1 MKSRVLLAAAVLMA
15 AGLAAQAAPAPL
27 KGEVLEV
34 QNVEGYTYLRA
45 KTKDGDIWAA
55 VPAAPLKKGAQITL
69 YEPMVMTNFES
80 KGLKR
85 KFDKIVFASLEAPGA
100 KQAAPAAAGPANPH
114 GTSAPAAAAVP
125 VGKIA
130 KATGADGKTV
140 EEVIANK
147 TALKDKTVSIRGQV
161 VKVNS
166 GILGKNWIHLQDGSG
181 AAAKGTNDLIV
192 TTTDEARVGDV
203 VLASGTVKTDVNV
216 GSGYAYAVLVDQ
228 AKLRK

>member
-1 MKSRVLLAAAVLMA
+1 MKPVVLLAAALMA
-15 AGLAAQAAPAPL
+15 AGLAAQAAPTTL

-34 QNVEGYTYLRA
+34 QNVEGYTYVRA
-45 KTKDGDIWAA
+45 KTKEGEIWAA
-55 VPAAPLKKGAQITL
+55 VPSASLKKGQQVTFH
-69 YEPMVMTNFES
+69 EPMVMTNFES
-80 KGLKR
+80 KALKR
-85 KFDKIVFASLEAPGA
+85 KFDRIVFATLDESGA
-100 KQAAPAAAGPANPH
+100 KQQAADAAAPANPH
-114 GTSAPAAAAVP
+114 ASAGAATAAAP

-140 EEVIANK
+140 EEVFANK
-147 TALKDKTVSIRGQV
+147 AALKDKTVSIRGQV

-166 GILGKNWIHLQDGSG
+166 GILGKNWLHLQDGSG
-181 AAAKGTNDLIV
+181 AAAKGTHDIIV
-192 TTTDEARVGDV
+192 TTTDEAKVGDV